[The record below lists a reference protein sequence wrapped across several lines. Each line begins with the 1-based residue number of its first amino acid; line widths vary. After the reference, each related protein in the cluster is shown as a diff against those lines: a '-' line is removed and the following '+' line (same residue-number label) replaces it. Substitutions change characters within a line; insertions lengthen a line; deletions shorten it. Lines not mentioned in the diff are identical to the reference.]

1 MRNSIALSLLFIVL
15 AGCDSESKKQTEI
28 EALSHKAATESRY
41 KPTENPLDWTQL
53 HKGTS
58 GGKDESKP

>member
-1 MRNSIALSLLFIVL
+1 MRNSVALSLLFIAL

-53 HKGTS
+53 HKGS